1 MIIIGEKINGSIPSV
16 AKAIEARDE
25 EFIKDLAIKQTEVGA
40 DFLDVCASVKD
51 EIELETMK
59 WLIDLVQS
67 VSDTPIAVD
76 SPNAA
81 ICAEAS
87 QFCNKPGLINSVSLE
102 GDKIEQVF
110 PLIADTK
117 WEVVALLC
125 DDTGIPK
132 TAEQRIDIFKAIMAQ
147 AKEYGIA
154 PSRIHIDPL
163 VEMLCTSEEGVL
175 MILDVMREIKKL
187 EPDVHIT
194 GAMSNVSFNLPYRR
208 IVNMGFTVLA
218 MQAGLDSAVLDPLDR
233 DLRGII
239 YATEALL
246 ANDEY
251 CMDYIEAYRED
262 IFGIQK

>member
-16 AKAIEARDE
+16 AKAIEAKDE
-25 EFIKDLAIKQTEVGA
+25 EFLKNLAIKQTEVGA

-51 EIELETMK
+51 EIELETME
-59 WLIDLVQS
+59 WLINLVQS
-67 VSDTPIAVD
+67 VSDLPIAVD

-87 QFCNKPGLINSVSLE
+87 KFCNKPGMINSVSLE

-132 TAEQRIDIFKAIMAQ
+132 TAEQRIEIFKKIMVE
-147 AKEYGIA
+147 AKKYGIA